1 MNKHS
6 SFTTM
11 SSIARRAAEDHHSSW
26 ERKCSFTL
34 IELLV
39 VIAIIAILAA
49 MLLPALNKARE
60 KAKAISCTSNLK
72 QLGQVFAMYDTDY
85 NGFLPYDKQN
95 TEWWLDCFIEPGY
108 ISNFKIAFCTTLKN
122 TTIPAKASDFTS
134 TEYYRTYGRFSLS
147 DTLHSGRSFKRNIE
161 TADGKKFRFWILKS
175 IKFPSSFIHAGDS
188 INKAAG
194 TRPSSY
200 IMPRATGKPNF
211 DFDAHGCANMLYLTG
226 NVTQKTNPRDIR
238 DDLLKNP
245 CADGLGI
252 PVLYA
257 YKHKVEISF

>member
-200 IMPRATGKPNF
+200 IMPRETGKPNF